1 MKETELYRTSVV
13 YIVKTLILTTTINE
27 IDYEKTIRVKVTNNY
42 INSRNLDLI
51 NDFVGER
58 FWCNAV
64 YNDEGLVTDDPK
76 ASTVIHLDDEL
87 VIECDELD
95 IESVVAFLGRDVSE
109 LEAEGP
115 MSRDKALI
123 KLRKLQKNEDIESAH
138 CGADHVLCDLLG
150 TLGFNDVVQEY
161 HKVKKWYS

>member
-1 MKETELYRTSVV
+1 MK
-13 YIVKTLILTTTINE
+13 
-27 IDYEKTIRVKVTNNY
+27 KTIRVKVTNDY

-87 VIECDELD
+87 VIECDEPD
-95 IESVVAFLGRDVSE
+95 IESVGACLGRDASE

-115 MSRDKALI
+115 MTRDKALI
-123 KLRKLQKNEDIESAH
+123 KLRKLQKNENIELAH
-138 CGADHVLCDLLG
+138 CGADHVLCHLLE
-150 TLGFNDVVQEY
+150 TLGFKDVVQEY
-161 HKVKKWYS
+161 YKVEKWYS

>member
-1 MKETELYRTSVV
+1 M
-13 YIVKTLILTTTINE
+13 
-27 IDYEKTIRVKVTNNY
+27 TNNY
-42 INSRNLDLI
+42 INSKNLDLI

-64 YNDEGLVTDDPK
+64 YNDEGIVTDDPK

-87 VIECDELD
+87 VIECDEPD

-115 MSRDKALI
+115 MTRDKALI
-123 KLRKLQKNEDIESAH
+123 KLRKLQKNKKIEIAH
-138 CGADHVLCDLLG
+138 YDADEVLCDLLE
-150 TLGFNDVVQEY
+150 TLGFKDVVREY
-161 HKVKKWYS
+161 HEIEKWYS

>member
-1 MKETELYRTSVV
+1 MK
-13 YIVKTLILTTTINE
+13 
-27 IDYEKTIRVKVTNNY
+27 KTIRVKVTNNY

-51 NDFVGER
+51 NYFVGER

-87 VIECDELD
+87 VIECDEPD

-123 KLRKLQKNEDIESAH
+123 KLRKLQKSEDIETAH
-138 CGADHVLCDLLG
+138 CDADHILCDLLE
-150 TLGFNDVVQEY
+150 TLGFKDVVQEY

>member
-1 MKETELYRTSVV
+1 MK
-13 YIVKTLILTTTINE
+13 
-27 IDYEKTIRVKVTNNY
+27 KTIRVKVTNNY
-42 INSRNLDLI
+42 INSKNLDLI

-87 VIECDELD
+87 VIECDEPD

-109 LEAEGP
+109 LEAESP
-115 MSRDKALI
+115 MTRDKALI
-123 KLRKLQKNEDIESAH
+123 KLRKLQKNKKIEIAH
-138 CGADHVLCDLLG
+138 YDADEVLCDLLE
-150 TLGFNDVVQEY
+150 TLGFKDVVREY
-161 HKVKKWYS
+161 HEIEKWYS

>member
-1 MKETELYRTSVV
+1 MK
-13 YIVKTLILTTTINE
+13 
-27 IDYEKTIRVKVTNNY
+27 KTIRVKVTNDY

-87 VIECDELD
+87 VIECDESN
-95 IESVVAFLGRDVSE
+95 IESVVAFLGRDASE

-115 MSRDKALI
+115 MTRDKALI
-123 KLRKLQKNEDIESAH
+123 KLRKLQKNKK
-138 CGADHVLCDLLG
+138 LKLLTTTQTKSSVICWRHSDSMTSCRSITKSRSG
-150 TLGFNDVVQEY
+150 T
-161 HKVKKWYS
+161 HKSLDE

>member
-1 MKETELYRTSVV
+1 MK
-13 YIVKTLILTTTINE
+13 
-27 IDYEKTIRVKVTNNY
+27 KTIRVKVTNNY

-87 VIECDELD
+87 VIECDESN
-95 IESVVAFLGRDVSE
+95 IESVVAFLGRDASE

-115 MSRDKALI
+115 MTRDKALI
-123 KLRKLQKNEDIESAH
+123 KLRKLQKNENSELAH
-138 CGADHVLCDLLG
+138 CGADHVLCDLLE
-150 TLGFNDVVQEY
+150 TLGFKDVVQEY
-161 HKVKKWYS
+161 YKVEKWYS

>member
-1 MKETELYRTSVV
+1 MK
-13 YIVKTLILTTTINE
+13 
-27 IDYEKTIRVKVTNNY
+27 KTIKVKVTNNY

-87 VIECDELD
+87 VIECNEPD
-95 IESVVAFLGRDVSE
+95 IESVVAFFGQRCI
-109 LEAEGP
+109 
-115 MSRDKALI
+115 R
-123 KLRKLQKNEDIESAH
+123 
-138 CGADHVLCDLLG
+138 
-150 TLGFNDVVQEY
+150 T
-161 HKVKKWYS
+161 